1 MRRADPAPAKFG
13 RAAALRPPR
22 ILSSADRSDHG
33 AADAGTV
40 VLERTPRGEAELAR
54 PMFPLSVAQRVLLQ
68 AIDAAGSL
76 RELADRHPTLASA
89 SLTRDAARLLAFGL
103 VRQLRGELPREAVVS
118 AMNLTMRVPAQ
129 AFGRLAAQP
138 PPSTPVERPRKAG
151 RLVRATAV
159 ALALA
164 AAAAAAWWLR

>member
-1 MRRADPAPAKFG
+1 M
-13 RAAALRPPR
+13 
-22 ILSSADRSDHG
+22 SSADRSDR
-33 AADAGTV
+33 ADADAGTV

-129 AFGRLAAQP
+129 AFGQLAAQRAQP

>member
-1 MRRADPAPAKFG
+1 
-13 RAAALRPPR
+13 
-22 ILSSADRSDHG
+22 LSPSDRSDPA

-54 PMFPLSVAQRVLLQ
+54 PMLPLSVAQRLLLQ
-68 AIDAAGSL
+68 SIDAAGSL
-76 RELADRHPTLASA
+76 RELAERTPTLASA

-129 AFGRLAAQP
+129 AFSPLAAQAGQAAPSASADP
-138 PPSTPVERPRKAG
+138 PRRSMRR
-151 RLVRATAV
+151 VRATAI
-159 ALALA
+159 ALALVA

>member
-1 MRRADPAPAKFG
+1 MSP
-13 RAAALRPPR
+13 
-22 ILSSADRSDHG
+22 SDRSDPA

-68 AIDAAGSL
+68 SIDAAGSL
-76 RELADRHPTLASA
+76 RELAERTPTLASA

-129 AFGRLAAQP
+129 AFSPLAAQARQP
-138 PPSTPVERPRKAG
+138 APSAPAG
-151 RLVRATAV
+151 RARRSMRRVRATAV

-164 AAAAAAWWLR
+164 AAAAAAAWWLR